1 MQCLYFSYLFLFK
14 WETILQFTRGSAVL
28 MRQGQDKTISKVIAI
43 KAFASVTFWIIV
55 KSIFVSIY

>member
-1 MQCLYFSYLFLFK
+1 
-14 WETILQFTRGSAVL
+14 